1 MAGRIQGIIVEI
13 GGDTTKL
20 TDALKGVNKE
30 IRGTQSQLKDVE
42 KLLKLD
48 PSNTELLAQKQRLLN
63 EEVEKT
69 KEKLEALKSASIQ
82 ANEALEAGTIT
93 QKQYDGLQREILA
106 TEQALEELEEQAEQ
120 SVVALQKISATG
132 TQFQEVG
139 GKISSVGK
147 ALLPVSATMTGVG
160 VAGLKVATDFEK
172 AMSGVQAITGATGE
186 EFEKLRQT
194 AIDLGA
200 TTAFSS
206 GEVAEAMTEMAKA
219 GWSSTQ
225 IIDGMAGVLDTAAAS
240 GESLG
245 TVTTI
250 VADAIT
256 GFGLTAK
263 DSARVAD
270 LMTQAANAGT
280 IGVSDLGE
288 SYKYVAPLAQSMG
301 LSIEDVTTA
310 LSAMSMAGI
319 KGSQAGTSLRT
330 VLANMTKPSDT
341 VADAM
346 EKMNVSITNSDGSFK
361 SLDEILT
368 TMRTSFSN
376 LNDDQQAY
384 YATALAG
391 KEGMSGLLSILNLTQ
406 TEYDALSESMKNCS
420 GVAGETAAVMQDN
433 LQSKTEQLGG
443 ALESLAIQ
451 LSQYVIPFLTDLVVW
466 ITSLIEA
473 FTNLNPMVQKVILF
487 IVGLIAVLSPLLIV
501 IGKVISF
508 VGTVMTLL
516 PKLAGLLT
524 TVKTAFAAFNAVLL
538 ANPIGLVIA
547 AIAALVVAF
556 LYLWNNCEEFRQF
569 WQNLWEK
576 LKGALKSAL
585 DFIENHALKAFQ
597 NLWNGI
603 KEKVGG
609 IRTSITSGFDEAV
622 SYIQNLIR
630 SAYTWGADLI
640 GGIVDGIKSC
650 IGKVKSAVTSVADTI
665 RSFLHFSVPDVG
677 PLTDYESWM
686 PDFMKGLAE
695 GIEKSKYLVSRA
707 VNGLASDMI
716 INPQIAERE
725 SRFVTPSDSGI
736 TRDGLAG
743 ITSAITEALG
753 QMNGSYGDIVI
764 PIYLGGTM
772 LDEVVVNAQQR
783 TNLRSGGR

>member
-1 MAGRIQGIIVEI
+1 MAGRIQGIMVEI

-20 TDALKGVNKE
+20 TDALKSVNKE

-69 KEKLEALKSASIQ
+69 KEKLGALKHASIQ

-106 TEQALEELEEQAEQ
+106 TEQALEELEERAEQ

-219 GWSSTQ
+219 GWSTTQ

-288 SYKYVAPLAQSMG
+288 SYKYVAPLAQSIG

-341 VADAM
+341 VANAM
-346 EKMNVSITNSDGSFK
+346 EKLNVSITNSDGSFK

-391 KEGMSGLLSILNLTQ
+391 KEGMSGLLSILTLTQ
-406 TEYDALSESMKNCS
+406 KEYDALSKSMKNCS

-443 ALESLAIQ
+443 ALESLTIQ

-466 ITSLIEA
+466 ITSLIES

-487 IVGLIAVLSPLLIV
+487 IAGLIAVLSPLLIV

-516 PKLAGLLT
+516 PKLAGILT
-524 TVKTAFAAFNAVLL
+524 TVKTAFVALNTVLL

-547 AIAALVVAF
+547 AIAALVAAF

-569 WQNLWEK
+569 WLDLWEK
-576 LKGALKSAL
+576 LKGALKSAV

-609 IRTSITSGFDEAV
+609 IKTSIISGFDEAV
-622 SYIQNLIR
+622 SYIRNLIK

-686 PDFMKGLAE
+686 PDFMKGLAD

-707 VNGLASDMI
+707 VDGLASNMVI
-716 INPQIAERE
+716 HPQMVERE
-725 SRFVTPSDSGI
+725 SQFVTPSDSEI

-743 ITSAITEALG
+743 ITSSITEALG
-753 QMNGSYGDIVI
+753 QINGSHRDIVI